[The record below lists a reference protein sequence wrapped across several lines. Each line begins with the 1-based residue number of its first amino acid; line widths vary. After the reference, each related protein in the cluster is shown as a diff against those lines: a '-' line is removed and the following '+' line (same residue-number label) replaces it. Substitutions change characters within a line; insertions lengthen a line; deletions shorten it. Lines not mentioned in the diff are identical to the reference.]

1 MARSDEAVVR
11 LEYCP
16 ARVSG
21 PFHDVHLQIGKRVY
35 VLANNDYAVE
45 QFLDRLVLAR
55 TQDRDQ
61 ARLPPR
67 LLSFRK
73 DFREIVATRPIAG
86 LVKCFVTRASSE
98 QQRLAVWLLGHC
110 GQKSEATLL
119 FEQAGWCS
127 LIVRREIVRSLRRL
141 NALRE
146 CAKMGAC
153 EEDQRLKRIA
163 NSTKRDFRKTLA
175 KWQVADAVAVT
186 PPSRPFELLVDLGNA
201 SPHRPKSPDFIRR
214 VLERIRLLLR
224 GSL

>member
-11 LEYCP
+11 LEYSP

-21 PFHDVHLQIGKRVY
+21 PFRDVHLQIGKRVY

-45 QFLDRLVLAR
+45 QFLDQLVLAR
-55 TQDRDQ
+55 TQDDDQ
-61 ARLPPR
+61 AR

-127 LIVRREIVRSLRRL
+127 LIIRREIVRSLRRL

-146 CAKMGAC
+146 CARMGAC

-175 KWQVADAVAVT
+175 KWQVPDAVAVA
-186 PPSRPFELLVDLGNA
+186 PPSRPFELLVDVGDA